1 VNLGYARRR
10 IAIEVSKRYRWL
22 ECTVHPAT
30 ALVLA
35 ISVPVDLPSAGVWAV
50 AEWAPVVSVVVACG
64 RLYFPVFKMQRV
76 EHGHDTPDPPDP
88 NTIYWWPER

>member
-1 VNLGYARRR
+1 M
-10 IAIEVSKRYRWL
+10 
-22 ECTVHPAT
+22 
-30 ALVLA
+30 
-35 ISVPVDLPSAGVWAV
+35 